1 MILELC
7 APEMTAEKHGG
18 HKLSS
23 LADGTKI
30 AITISR
36 SLILFIFLK
45 IMPYQFIAVIIVIIT
60 SIIIILVV
68 VVIVIDLFIF
78 IFVCRIL
85 TTEKGMEIDR
95 VKEKIGEE

>member
-68 VVIVIDLFIF
+68 VIVIDLFIF